1 MSNPITALWSARS
14 VAVIGATERLG
25 AMGRLPLEYLQRYGY
40 EGEVFPINP
49 KGESILGFKT
59 YKNIKEVQKKID
71 LALIMVPFDLVHQAV
86 LDCSDANVSVAVV
99 MSSGFAESSDAG
111 ADAQSV
117 LVKIAKK
124 SGMRIVGPNCIG
136 SAGGASKLAATFSPV
151 FSGSSTSLEDGNI
164 ALVSQSGA
172 LGYGIYSLANERSL
186 SIGYVVTTGNEA
198 DVIALEV
205 AQALAN
211 DNKVSGILIYAESL
225 SDLGLLN
232 EVATNKPTAI
242 LKSGRSVAGAIA
254 AASHTGALATED
266 RVIDAAINAS
276 GAVRVDDVEQL
287 LDAGSIFSTE
297 LPMKGSNV
305 AILTTSGGSGILGTD
320 AIEKYGLTLA
330 KLSSETIIELDKI
343 VPSYGNT
350 SNPIDVTAAIMSS
363 PDLFERCVKVLIK
376 DPNIDAIVATFCVLV
391 GKDVEAIAS
400 TLRDSRSI
408 REIPLVVART
418 GSKLLA
424 PEADNLFKVS
434 KIPVFPTPERA
445 VRALGMLYKVC
456 LPKRKVNRAA
466 LCQPLATPDHKA
478 TEAQLK
484 EAFATV
490 GIQIPRSVVV
500 SNKDEVIAAVSKVGG
515 RAVMKAIIPGLL
527 HKSEAGAVA
536 LDITETNAMQTYE
549 KLSQLD
555 KNSNSDN
562 KVLIESFI
570 PKGVEALVG
579 VTSSA
584 AGKILT
590 IGVGGVLTEVIS
602 DVSLR
607 LLPVDENV
615 VNEMIDETQLGVLLA
630 GVRGAKPANRDAFI
644 STVLRI
650 TDAVIDWPI
659 GSELDIN
666 PVTVL
671 PEGAWVLDAA
681 YASSAKMADGGG
693 L

>member
-172 LGYGIYSLANERSL
+172 LGYGIYSLANERGL

-232 EVATNKPTAI
+232 EVATNKLTAI

-330 KLSSETIIELDKI
+330 KLSSETIIELDK
-343 VPSYGNT
+343 T
-350 SNPIDVTAAIMSS
+350 H
-363 PDLFERCVKVLIK
+363 
-376 DPNIDAIVATFCVLV
+376 
-391 GKDVEAIAS
+391 
-400 TLRDSRSI
+400 
-408 REIPLVVART
+408 
-418 GSKLLA
+418 
-424 PEADNLFKVS
+424 
-434 KIPVFPTPERA
+434 
-445 VRALGMLYKVC
+445 LY
-456 LPKRKVNRAA
+456 
-466 LCQPLATPDHKA
+466 
-478 TEAQLK
+478 
-484 EAFATV
+484 
-490 GIQIPRSVVV
+490 
-500 SNKDEVIAAVSKVGG
+500 
-515 RAVMKAIIPGLL
+515 
-527 HKSEAGAVA
+527 
-536 LDITETNAMQTYE
+536 Y
-549 KLSQLD
+549 
-555 KNSNSDN
+555 
-562 KVLIESFI
+562 
-570 PKGVEALVG
+570 
-579 VTSSA
+579 
-584 AGKILT
+584 
-590 IGVGGVLTEVIS
+590 
-602 DVSLR
+602 
-607 LLPVDENV
+607 
-615 VNEMIDETQLGVLLA
+615 
-630 GVRGAKPANRDAFI
+630 
-644 STVLRI
+644 
-650 TDAVIDWPI
+650 
-659 GSELDIN
+659 
-666 PVTVL
+666 
-671 PEGAWVLDAA
+671 
-681 YASSAKMADGGG
+681 
-693 L
+693 

>member
-1 MSNPITALWSARS
+1 LSNPITALWSARS

-111 ADAQSV
+111 ADAQNT

-172 LGYGIYSLANERSL
+172 LGYGIYSLANERGL

-350 SNPIDVTAAIMSS
+350 SNPIDVTAAIMSN

-376 DPNIDAIVATFCVLV
+376 DPNIDAIVAT
-391 GKDVEAIAS
+391 
-400 TLRDSRSI
+400 
-408 REIPLVVART
+408 
-418 GSKLLA
+418 
-424 PEADNLFKVS
+424 
-434 KIPVFPTPERA
+434 VFPTPERA

-630 GVRGAKPANRDAFI
+630 GVRGAKPANREAFI

>member
-136 SAGGASKLAATFSPV
+136 SAGGASKLTATFSPV

-172 LGYGIYSLANERSL
+172 LGYGIYSLANERGL
-186 SIGYVVTTGNEA
+186 SIGYVVTTG
-198 DVIALEV
+198 
-205 AQALAN
+205 N

-266 RVIDAAINAS
+266 RVIDAAITAS

-536 LDITETNAMQTYE
+536 LDITETNAIQTYE

-555 KNSNSDN
+555 INSNSDN